1 MASSFSHFYKR
12 DTEERRQIVADW
24 AGLSAA
30 QRAELTARAEQGD
43 AKDLIENYLTAFQ
56 LPEGVAVNFKVNDH
70 DYVVPMVTEE
80 PSVVAAASNGAKTIA
95 DAGGIHAEVKSR
107 VLMGQIVLSDV
118 KVFAS
123 IDDWVALHTD
133 ELLDAARQAH
143 PTIVSRGGGPR
154 SLRTRDL
161 GEGYVSI
168 DLYADVKAAM
178 GANMLNTMLE
188 AMAEVI
194 QTKLH
199 HTTLFSIL
207 SNTAD
212 QSLATAT
219 CSIPVGLLDTADQ
232 TGADVADRIA
242 AASRVAQLDPYRA
255 VTHNKGIMNGVDA
268 VVIAMGND
276 WRAIEAAAHAFAV
289 VDGQYRGLS
298 TWKVQDGQLVGE
310 LTLPLPVGTVGGAT
324 KVLPV
329 VKINQQI
336 AEIKQ
341 PEDLMNLIAAVG
353 LAQNFAAVRALVT
366 DGIQKGHM
374 KMQLR
379 SLALSAGATGNEL
392 RPMVAYLKTLNDPT
406 AAAAETKL
414 KELRTQIKD
423 DNDAKH

>member
-12 DTEERRQIVADW
+12 DAQERLQIIADHS
-24 AGLSAA
+24 GLSDAQSAQLVSRAA
-30 QRAELTARAEQGD
+30 QGD
-43 AKDLIENYLTAFQ
+43 AKALIENYLTAFQ
-56 LPEGVAVNFKVNDH
+56 LPEGVAVNFQINDH

-80 PSVVAAASNGAKTIA
+80 PSVIAAASNGAKTIA
-95 DAGGIHAEVKSR
+95 DAGGIQAEVKSR
-107 VLMGQIVLSDV
+107 LLMGQIVLSDV

-133 ELLDAARQAH
+133 ELLEVARKAH

-154 SLRTRDL
+154 SIRTRDL

-219 CSIPVGLLDTADQ
+219 CSIPVTALKNATQ
-232 TGADVADRIA
+232 SGADVAVRIA
-242 AASRVAQLDPYRA
+242 SASRVAQLDPYRA

-298 TWKVQDGQLVGE
+298 TWTVQNDQLLGQ

-336 AEIKQ
+336 ATVKT
-341 PEDLMNLIAAVG
+341 PEDLMMIIVSVG
-353 LAQNFAAVRALVT
+353 LAQNFAALKALVT

-379 SLALSAGATGNEL
+379 SLALSAGATVNEL
-392 RPMVAYLKTLNDPT
+392 KPMVAYLKTLSDPT